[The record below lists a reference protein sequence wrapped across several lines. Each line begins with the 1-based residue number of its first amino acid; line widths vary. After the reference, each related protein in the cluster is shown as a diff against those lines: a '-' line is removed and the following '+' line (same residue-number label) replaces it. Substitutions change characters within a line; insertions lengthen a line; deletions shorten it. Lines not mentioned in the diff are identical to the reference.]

1 MKLFTAIVVAV
12 LGVLAVGLNLA
23 EAAPPPLPLGVSGAQ
38 WRPLSQR
45 GDQKLQAGLDLALKQ
60 HASWRP
66 LLVQGKM
73 SVGLVDLSNPKA
85 PRFAQV
91 NGNTMM
97 YGASLPKLMA
107 LLAAFQ
113 GFADGTLKDTPELHR
128 DLIEMIR
135 RSDNPAASR
144 VIGRIGLR
152 KIEALAS
159 DPRYRFYDRQKGGG
173 IWLGGTYSHGGEVN
187 PEPMT
192 GLSHTATAYQLCR
205 FYYLLAYGRL
215 ISPEAS
221 RQMLK
226 ILAFPDLPG
235 KFVSVLEPD
244 VAPNYLYRKSGEVRG
259 FHADSILVWDKGWR
273 RYILAAMVE
282 DAGGE
287 QILKELVPVAER
299 VLRPNL
305 PHGSAG
311 AVREA
316 RQIIPGSRR
325 QPAMPLSSG
334 VKLHSRV
341 KGIWRRLSA
350 AAAGPACPVEP
361 R

>member
-1 MKLFTAIVVAV
+1 MKVFTAIVAATLV
-12 LGVLAVGLNLA
+12 VLAMTLNLA
-23 EAAPPPLPLGVSGAQ
+23 EAGPPRLPLSVSAPEWQ
-38 WRPLSQR
+38 PLSQR
-45 GDQKLQAGLDLALKQ
+45 QDQRLQARLEQALKQ
-60 HASWRP
+60 HAAWQP
-66 LLVQGKM
+66 LLAQGKM
-73 SVGLVDLSNPKA
+73 SVGLVDLSNPKT

-97 YGASLPKLMA
+97 YGASLPKLMI

-113 GFADGTLKDTPELHR
+113 GFEDGTLKDTPEVHR

-135 RSDNPAASR
+135 RSDNPASSR
-144 VIGRIGLR
+144 MIGRIGLK

-159 DPRYRFYDRQKGGG
+159 DQRYQFYDPKKGGG

-187 PEPMT
+187 PEPIT

-215 ISPEAS
+215 ISPERS

-235 KFVSVLEPD
+235 KFVSVLEKSVPHSC
-244 VAPNYLYRKSGEVRG
+244 LYRKSGEVRG
-259 FHADSILVWDKGWR
+259 FHADSILVWNPGWR
-273 RYILAAMVE
+273 RYILVAMID

-287 QILKELVPVAER
+287 QILKDLVPVAEQ
-299 VLRPNL
+299 VLRPSL
-305 PHGSAG
+305 PRRPVG
-311 AVREA
+311 AV
-316 RQIIPGSRR
+316 
-325 QPAMPLSSG
+325 
-334 VKLHSRV
+334 K
-341 KGIWRRLSA
+341 K
-350 AAAGPACPVEP
+350 P

>member
-1 MKLFTAIVVAV
+1 MKVFAASVFVA
-12 LGVLAVGLNLA
+12 LGVLAMGLNLGDA
-23 EAAPPPLPLGVSGAQ
+23 GTPPLPLGVSGPE

-45 GDQKLQAGLDLALKQ
+45 GDQRLQAGLELALKQ
-60 HASWRP
+60 HAAWRP

-85 PRFAQV
+85 PRLAQV
-91 NGNTMM
+91 NGDTMM
-97 YGASLPKLMA
+97 YGASLPKLMV

-113 GFADGTLKDTPELHR
+113 GFADGTLKETPQLHR

-135 RSDNPAASR
+135 RSDNLAASR

-152 KIEALAS
+152 KIEALAC
-159 DPRYRFYDRQKGGG
+159 DRRYRFYDPQKGGG
-173 IWLGGTYSHGGEVN
+173 IWLGGTYSHGGEQN

-215 ISPEAS
+215 ISPEGS

-235 KFVSVLEPD
+235 KFVSVLGKTVPL
-244 VAPNYLYRKSGEVRG
+244 NHLYRKSGEVRG
-259 FHADSILVWDKGWR
+259 FHADSILVWDTGWR
-273 RYILAAMVE
+273 RYILVAMIE

-287 QILKELVPVAER
+287 QILKELVPVAEQ
-299 VLRPNL
+299 VLRPSQ
-305 PHGSAG
+305 PRQSVGAG
-311 AVREA
+311 EKPTR
-316 RQIIPGSRR
+316 
-325 QPAMPLSSG
+325 
-334 VKLHSRV
+334 
-341 KGIWRRLSA
+341 
-350 AAAGPACPVEP
+350 
-361 R
+361 

>member
-1 MKLFTAIVVAV
+1 LILENYVKVYTAIVVAA
-12 LGVLAVGLNLA
+12 LGVLVMGLNLA
-23 EAAPPPLPLGVSGAQ
+23 EAAPPRLPLAVASSE
-38 WRPLSQR
+38 WRPLSERQDQR
-45 GDQKLQAGLDLALKQ
+45 LQARLELALKQ
-60 HASWRP
+60 HAAWQP

-97 YGASLPKLMA
+97 YGASLPKLMV

-113 GFADGTLKDTPELHR
+113 GFEDGTLKETSEIHR

-144 VIGRIGLR
+144 MISRIGLK
-152 KIEALAS
+152 KIDALAS
-159 DPRYRFYDRQKGGG
+159 DRRYRFYDPQKGGG
-173 IWLGGTYSHGGEVN
+173 IWLGGTYAFGGEQN

-215 ISPEAS
+215 ISPERS

-235 KFVSVLEPD
+235 KFVSVLEKSVP
-244 VAPNYLYRKSGEVRG
+244 PNHLYRKSGEVRG
-259 FHADSILVWDKGWR
+259 FHADSILVWDTGWR
-273 RYILAAMVE
+273 RYILVAMIE

-287 QILKELVPVAER
+287 KILRQLVPVAER
-299 VLRPNL
+299 VLRPSL
-305 PHGSAG
+305 PNRS
-311 AVREA
+311 V
-316 RQIIPGSRR
+316 
-325 QPAMPLSSG
+325 
-334 VKLHSRV
+334 
-341 KGIWRRLSA
+341 
-350 AAAGPACPVEP
+350 GPAKKPTK
-361 R
+361 